1 MSGHS
6 IDLRCVKEVEPDF
19 IYNLDKSFF
28 RVRYDRATKRE
39 KDFMFG
45 MVRCG
50 DLPCTIAEVANQMGT
65 TPKSIG
71 PLRSQLVHKGF
82 IYATSYGEIDFTVPQ
97 FDRYLL
103 RINPD
108 LIIDHDRTM

>member
-1 MSGHS
+1 
-6 IDLRCVKEVEPDF
+6 
-19 IYNLDKSFF
+19 
-28 RVRYDRATKRE
+28 
-39 KDFMFG
+39 MFG

-50 DLPCTIAEVANQMGT
+50 GLPCTIAEVANQMGT
-65 TPKSIG
+65 TLKSIG

-97 FDRYLL
+97 FDKYLL

-108 LIIDHDRTM
+108 LIIDKDKTI